1 MCEIK
6 GAIGNIFMGKPVSSH
21 THPTN
26 TDASS
31 YPGDKLT
38 AKQGMKGLWEAR
50 ASLRFIFA
58 IRIILEIYEFSD
70 NWGLLSASHVGWH
83 LAWTVAAPRDT
94 GIMTIFLSH

>member
-38 AKQGMKGLWEAR
+38 AKQGMEGLWEAR

-70 NWGLLSASHVGWH
+70 DWGLLSASHVGWH
-83 LAWTVAAPRDT
+83 LAWTVAASRDT